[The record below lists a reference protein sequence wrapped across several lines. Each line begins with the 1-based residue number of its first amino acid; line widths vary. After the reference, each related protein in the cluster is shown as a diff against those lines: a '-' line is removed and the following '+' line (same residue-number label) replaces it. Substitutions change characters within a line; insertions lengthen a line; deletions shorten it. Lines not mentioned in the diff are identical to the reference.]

1 MRHKRGTKLLSRPT
15 DQRLAILRAAA
26 ISLLEHGKIK
36 MTATR
41 AKALQQ
47 VVEPLITKAKVNDVA
62 AHREVYKFLNNRD
75 AVKKLFERAGK
86 FADRPGGYT
95 RLTKI
100 GIRRGDAAPVSLIEF
115 TA

>member
-1 MRHKRGTKLLSRPT
+1 M
-15 DQRLAILRAAA
+15 AILRAAA
-26 ISLLEHGKIK
+26 ISLVEHGKIK

-41 AKALQQ
+41 AKALKQ
-47 VVEPLITKAKVNDVA
+47 VIEPLLTSAKSKDVA
-62 AHREVYKFLNNRD
+62 AHRQVYKFLNNRD

-86 FADRPGGYT
+86 LADRHGGYI

-115 TA
+115 TD